1 MAGNKQS
8 LSKPRKPLR
17 EILTDAL
24 TTALEN
30 HDDVII
36 VFETVPDE
44 EQRVHVMVGKL
55 ISPIMLGM
63 LSHWCEIQSDEG
75 SRHVAIKIPGQNKL
89 RKNEDILS
97 LY

>member
-1 MAGNKQS
+1 M
-8 LSKPRKPLR
+8 SKPRKPLR

-44 EQRVHVMVGKL
+44 EQRVHVMTGRL
-55 ISPIMLGM
+55 ISPCMLGT
-63 LSHWCEIQSDEG
+63 LTNRCELQQDEG
-75 SRHVAIKIPGQNKL
+75 STHEIR
-89 RKNEDILS
+89 S
-97 LY
+97 LD